1 MKIQLVTIRPNKSGI
16 ENGFSIKRELF
27 YECRFVDMAFC
38 SIRITKYGFAASGF
52 SSIYKPSII
61 HDVSNSS
68 ESIDDFI
75 KRCFQNEVQYTQ
87 RNYRCHCK

>member
-16 ENGFSIKRELF
+16 ENGFGIKRELF

-38 SIRITKYGFAASGF
+38 SIRTTKYGFAASGF
-52 SSIYKPSII
+52 SSIYKPTII

-75 KRCFQNEVQYTQ
+75 KAVFS
-87 RNYRCHCK
+87 K